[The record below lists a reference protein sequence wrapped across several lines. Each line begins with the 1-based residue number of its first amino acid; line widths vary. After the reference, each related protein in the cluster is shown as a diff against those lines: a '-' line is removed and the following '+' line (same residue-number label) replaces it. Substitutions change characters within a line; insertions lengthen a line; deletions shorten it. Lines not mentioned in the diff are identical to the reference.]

1 METPV
6 QVGWIGTGVMG
17 LSMAAHLIRAGHS
30 LRVHSRTR
38 ARAEPLIAL
47 GADWAAS
54 PSDAA
59 ADAAFIFSMVSMP
72 ADVQSVHLGDAG
84 TLRSAPRDS
93 VLIDMTTSTPALA
106 VQIAERARERGVAA
120 LDAPVTGG
128 DVGAREARLS
138 IMVGGDEGTLARAEP
153 LLRVMGKT
161 VILHGPAGS
170 GQLAKAVNQI
180 LIASTM
186 VGVVEGLAF
195 ARRSGLDPHKVLE
208 SVGAGAA
215 GSWTLAN
222 LAPRMLRGDFA
233 PGFRIEHFVKD
244 LGIAL
249 EASDQAGLN
258 LPGTAL
264 AHRVY
269 RDAVDAGLADRGT
282 HALAVVH
289 PAADSRR

>member
-1 METPV
+1 MDTPV
-6 QVGWIGTGVMG
+6 RIGWIGTGVMG
-17 LSMAAHLIRAGHS
+17 LSMAGHLIRAGHI
-30 LRVHSRTR
+30 LRIHSRTR

-47 GADWAAS
+47 GAQWAES
-54 PSDAA
+54 PADAA
-59 ADAAFIFSMVSMP
+59 ADASFTFSMVSMP
-72 ADVQSVHLGDAG
+72 SDVESVHLGSAG
-84 TLRSAPRDS
+84 TLRTAPRGS
-93 VLIDMTTSTPALA
+93 IVIDMTTSTPALA
-106 VQIAERARERGVAA
+106 AQIETRARERGVAA

-138 IMVGGDEGTLARAEP
+138 IMVGGDAEAYARAEP
-153 LLRVMGKT
+153 LLRLMGKT
-161 VILHGPAGS
+161 VILHGSAGS

-186 VGVVEGLAF
+186 VGVVEGIALARQS
-195 ARRSGLDPHKVLE
+195 ALDPQKVLE

-249 EASDQAGLN
+249 EASEQVGLS
-258 LPGTAL
+258 LAGTAL
-264 AHRVY
+264 AHRLY
-269 RDAVDAGLADRGT
+269 TSAMDAGLADRGT
-282 HALAVVH
+282 HALAAVH
-289 PAADSRR
+289 PSR